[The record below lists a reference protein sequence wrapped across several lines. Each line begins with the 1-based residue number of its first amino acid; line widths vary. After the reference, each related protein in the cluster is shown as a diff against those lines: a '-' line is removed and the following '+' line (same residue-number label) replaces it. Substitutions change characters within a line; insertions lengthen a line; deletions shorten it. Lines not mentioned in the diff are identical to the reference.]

1 MQGGQG
7 WVSHYTLVT
16 PLTPFQGGC
25 KPCVYRHSDT
35 LTPLNQKFSRVRAR
49 EADMIFRENMGR
61 IATAHVVA
69 LI

>member
-7 WVSHYTLVT
+7 WVSYYTLVT
-16 PLTPFQGGC
+16 PLTPFQGEC

-35 LTPLNQKFSRVRAR
+35 LAPLNQKFRAHAR
-49 EADMIFRENMGR
+49 EASMIFRENMGR

>member
-1 MQGGQG
+1 MQGGLG
-7 WVSHYTLVT
+7 WVSHCTLMT
-16 PLTPFQGGC
+16 PLTPSSGGC
-25 KPCVYRHSDT
+25 KASVYRHSDT
-35 LTPLNQKFSRVRAR
+35 LAPLNQKFRAHAR